1 MPTWALPGNAK
12 GIYDLVDQGNT
23 SFDFTFRHR
32 VPAVGHFEM
41 NNPTTKHETAALEWR
56 AAVLRWRKMA
66 LARRRGIAPT
76 EGVQRS
82 RGDST

>member
-1 MPTWALPGNAK
+1 MSSKDTK
-12 GIYDLVDQGNT
+12 GIYHLVEQGNT
-23 SFDFTFRHR
+23 SFDSLSASGSRYR
-32 VPAVGHFEM
+32 AIRNEQ
-41 NNPTTKHETAALEWR
+41 PTAKHETAALEWR

-66 LARRRGIAPT
+66 LARQRGIAPT